1 MEGLLK
7 SERVRLRALEMSDVD
22 AIFEWDNDT
31 EVWQYGCNSAPYS
44 RHQIEN
50 YIATNTS
57 DIYADRQL
65 RLMIE
70 STAGERIGVVDLY
83 NFSPFDLRAWV
94 GILISPEQRGRGYG
108 IEAVRL
114 IADYAERYLGMHQL
128 AVEIPVGNER
138 SVRLFEHC
146 GFKQSGIMRD
156 WLKTGLHYADMLLMQ
171 RLFIR

>member
-1 MEGLLK
+1 
-7 SERVRLRALEMSDVD
+7 
-22 AIFEWDNDT
+22 
-31 EVWQYGCNSAPYS
+31 
-44 RHQIEN
+44 
-50 YIATNTS
+50 
-57 DIYADRQL
+57 
-65 RLMIE
+65 MIE

-114 IADYAERYLGMHQL
+114 IADYAEHYLGLHQL

-171 RLFIR
+171 RVF

>member
-94 GILISPEQRGRGYG
+94 GILIAP
-108 IEAVRL
+108 EAVRL
-114 IADYAERYLGMHQL
+114 IADYAEHYLGLHQL

-171 RLFIR
+171 RVF

>member
-70 STAGERIGVVDLY
+70 STAGERIGVVGLY

-108 IEAVRL
+108 VEAVRL
-114 IADYAERYLGMHQL
+114 IADYAEHYLGLHQL

-171 RLFIR
+171 RVFTR